1 MRNPIVAALTAAAA
15 VSLLALAGCNELDP
29 LKRPYMWTD
38 QNVNEKN
45 IAAMAVNP
53 GDLIHGQD
61 SPTRPARQDSEAV
74 DRSWSAK
81 PVPLSGGGGASGSS
95 GSSSGG
101 GGT

>member
-1 MRNPIVAALTAAAA
+1 MRNPIVGALTAAAA
-15 VSLLALAGCNELDP
+15 VSLLALAGCNQLDP

-61 SPTRPARQDSEAV
+61 SPARPARQDSEAV

-81 PVPLSGGGGASGSS
+81 PVPLGGGAGASGSS
-95 GSSSGG
+95 GTSSGS